1 MCFFK
6 TKKDKCDIEKEIEGL
21 LNIAINK
28 YLSISHSIVCEEGFE
43 PINVHSVNIV
53 DYSFNLVDSGTKYF
67 SFMHALSDYR
77 DMLMKEGMVSFIIT
91 NLEKSKL
98 RIEGRVKNFNSISS
112 KIEYYVYMKDERGKI
127 PIYKC
132 LNDLYGLRAI
142 IDDSMQLS
150 DLYDCISKICSS
162 IMPSEKIK
170 IRVIDS
176 SKKEY
181 NAVHVYIRK
190 DNYSLPWEIQ
200 FWLKKDD
207 RKNRISHKKYKQAYT
222 TWERDINEGTFV
234 NTGVLK

>member
-6 TKKDKCDIEKEIEGL
+6 IKKDKCDIEKEIEGL

-112 KIEYYVYMKDERGKI
+112 KIEYYVYMKDERGEI

-150 DLYDCISKICSS
+150 DLYDCISKICFS
-162 IMPSEKIK
+162 IMPSEKNITQSMCTYERT
-170 IRVIDS
+170 IIHCLGRS
-176 SKKEY
+176 SSGSKKMIGRIVFLIKNISRPIPHGKETSMKE
-181 NAVHVYIRK
+181 R
-190 DNYSLPWEIQ
+190 LLIQ
-200 FWLKKDD
+200 EFQNDFTHYL
-207 RKNRISHKKYKQAYT
+207 
-222 TWERDINEGTFV
+222 FV
-234 NTGVLK
+234 

>member
-6 TKKDKCDIEKEIEGL
+6 LKKEKCDVEKEIENL
-21 LNIAINK
+21 LNITINK
-28 YLSISHSIVCEEGFE
+28 YLSISHSITDEEGFE
-43 PINVHSVNIV
+43 PINIHSVNIV
-53 DYSFNLVDSGTKYF
+53 EYSFNLADSGTKYF

-91 NLEKSKL
+91 NLDNFKL

-112 KIEYYVYMKDERGKI
+112 KIEYYVYLKDERGEI

-150 DLYDCISKICSS
+150 DLYACVSKICSS
-162 IMPSEKIK
+162 ILPDGKIK

-176 SKKEY
+176 SKNEY

-207 RKNRISHKKYKQAYT
+207 RKNRISHKRYKQTYT
-222 TWERDINEGTFV
+222 TWEKDINEKTFV
-234 NTGVLK
+234 NTGDSK